1 MCRLCTARSFSLIA
15 DPPGFKNLAGLFER
29 FRKNMHALP
38 ELIGYLAALLTTASF
53 LPQAILT
60 IRTRDT
66 ASLSLSMYG
75 IFTLGV
81 ALWLIYGIF
90 LHNSAIIAANTVTL
104 VLSASILYVKI
115 YNKLTGREQ
124 VHAPGNP

>member
-1 MCRLCTARSFSLIA
+1 M
-15 DPPGFKNLAGLFER
+15 P
-29 FRKNMHALP
+29 ALP
-38 ELIGYLAALLTTASF
+38 DLIGYLAALLTTASF

-60 IRTRDT
+60 LRTRDT

-81 ALWLIYGIF
+81 LLWLIYGIY
-90 LHNSAIIAANTVTL
+90 LHNLAIIAANAVTL

-115 YNKLTGREQ
+115 VNTLASRGLPR
-124 VHAPGNP
+124 APRKK

>member
-1 MCRLCTARSFSLIA
+1 M
-15 DPPGFKNLAGLFER
+15 P
-29 FRKNMHALP
+29 ALS

-53 LPQAILT
+53 LPQAVLT

-81 ALWLIYGIF
+81 SLWLVYGIF
-90 LHNSAIIAANTVTL
+90 LHNTAIIAANTVTL

-115 YNKLTGREQ
+115 YNKLTGREHLPAQ
-124 VHAPGNP
+124 ESSEKSSPY

>member
-1 MCRLCTARSFSLIA
+1 
-15 DPPGFKNLAGLFER
+15 
-29 FRKNMHALP
+29 MHALP

-90 LHNSAIIAANTVTL
+90 LHNSAIIAAYTVTL

-115 YNKLTGREQ
+115 YNMLTGRE
-124 VHAPGNP
+124 HHLAAKTGE

>member
-1 MCRLCTARSFSLIA
+1 M
-15 DPPGFKNLAGLFER
+15 P
-29 FRKNMHALP
+29 ALSD
-38 ELIGYLAALLTTASF
+38 LIGYVAALLTTASF

-66 ASLSLSMYG
+66 DSLSLSMYG

-81 ALWLIYGIF
+81 LLWLIYGIF
-90 LHNSAIIAANTVTL
+90 LHNAAIIAANAVTL

-115 YNKLTGREQ
+115 YNTLSPRKYPDKPKNGKKPCGKAAAVSRKK
-124 VHAPGNP
+124 

>member
-1 MCRLCTARSFSLIA
+1 MLTV
-15 DPPGFKNLAGLFER
+15 
-29 FRKNMHALP
+29 P

-53 LPQAILT
+53 LPQAVLT

-81 ALWLIYGIF
+81 ALWLAYGIF
-90 LHNSAIIAANTVTL
+90 LHNTAIIAANAVTL

-124 VHAPGNP
+124 AHAPGNP